1 MRFLKLLSGK
11 KTYAIGLT
19 MIVLGI
25 LQGDNQMILEA
36 LGFIFIRH
44 GIASNVISTK

>member
-1 MRFLKLLSGK
+1 MRFFKLISGK

-36 LGFIFIRH
+36 LGFIFIRS
-44 GIASNVISTK
+44 GIASNAKLTR

>member
-1 MRFLKLLSGK
+1 MKILNFFSGK
-11 KTYAIGLT
+11 KTYAIGIT

-36 LGFIFIRH
+36 LGFIFIRR
-44 GIASNVISTK
+44 GIAKNGIQA